1 MSCLQVRNSKWDTL
15 AAAVAVERRDYGLPL
30 QAACIAR
37 AAAAHDVEEGD
48 VVEVVS
54 RAQRRWLADSRGV
67 LHGPSNA
74 AEVQTAAVDRLAPTQ
89 ADMGL
94 DPDALE

>member
-15 AAAVAVERRDYGLPL
+15 AAAVAVERRDGGLPL
-30 QAACIAR
+30 LAACIAR
-37 AAAAHDVEEGD
+37 AAGAHDVEGD